1 MAGDFISTIADN
13 GFRGC
18 AFMSLRKYLE
28 RSIEDRKIP
37 EPCDIVG
44 NILPLAAK
52 GGFLCAKSAF
62 SAFKSRL
69 CALCGE

>member
-1 MAGDFISTIADN
+1 
-13 GFRGC
+13 
-18 AFMSLRKYLE
+18 MSLRKYLE
-28 RSIEDRKIP
+28 RRIEDRKIP

-44 NILPLAAK
+44 NILPWAAR
-52 GGFLCAKSAF
+52 GGFLRALCANSAF